1 MRKKDLE
8 SFQNFSHDDNKK
20 VFDHFVRNPVD
31 LKPKVD
37 HRLNDLSR
45 LNPQNYQLFHGFSER
60 YSQFYQKYSK
70 PRKTE
75 DNT

>member
-1 MRKKDLE
+1 MRI
-8 SFQNFSHDDNKK
+8 KK

-45 LNPQNYQLFHGFSER
+45 LNPQNYQLFHGFKDVIAN
-60 YSQFYQKYSK
+60 FIK
-70 PRKTE
+70 
-75 DNT
+75 NTVNPENPTIILNREVTF